1 VIKEVFM
8 LKVRIKKLGTLAIL
22 CLQGRIVVGET
33 AALRNA
39 VTSLTNVT
47 VVVLD
52 LTRISMIDA
61 AGFGLML
68 KLREELK
75 ARGIEIRLMN
85 PTDRVS
91 RLFEITRL
99 NTVFEIASPSTVPSF
114 RRAVGVSDLVACA

>member
-1 VIKEVFM
+1 M

-33 AALRNA
+33 AALRDA
-39 VTSLTNVT
+39 VTSLTHVT

-99 NTVFEIASPSTVPSF
+99 NTVFEIASPSAVPSF
-114 RRAVGVSDLVACA
+114 RRAVEVSDLVACA